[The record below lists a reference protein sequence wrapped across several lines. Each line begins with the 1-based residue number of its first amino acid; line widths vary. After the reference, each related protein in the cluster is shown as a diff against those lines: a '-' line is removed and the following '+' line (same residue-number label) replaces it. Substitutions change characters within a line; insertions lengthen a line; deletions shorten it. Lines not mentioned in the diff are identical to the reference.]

1 VNDIIFNL
9 LLGLGIGSLYAM
21 LGAGLVISYKGSG
34 VINFAH
40 GALAMYGMFTFD
52 TAWNRGQLF
61 FPWVDFLP
69 THDLNLPVKITL
81 ASDGSWPL
89 VPSLVLAL
97 LMATV
102 LGLAAHF
109 LVFRPLR
116 DAAPLGKVI
125 ASLGIALYLQGVALA
140 NFGTSFPQPKSVVPD
155 KPLENFLGLGKVLPR
170 NTLVVVAFALLM
182 GALMWVGYRFTRF
195 GLATRA
201 AAGNEKGAVLL
212 GYSPQTLAAIN
223 WVIASVTATLA
234 VIVVGPIQGSITP
247 VGLTALIVPALAA
260 ALIGGLRSVPIAV
273 IGGLVLGS
281 VQTLLSVNKA
291 DWFTG
296 PLLQWL
302 QIGVD
307 KALPLVVIVAV
318 LFLRG
323 KSLPIR
329 GAVTERRLPPV
340 PVPKRIF
347 EHALV
352 WMTVIALLAFVFEN
366 SGDRTRF
373 ANSIQNGLVLSII
386 MLSIVIITGYTGQI
400 SLAQMS
406 FAGIA
411 AFFTARMMAD
421 GIGRG
426 SNLVPVTGPGLP
438 WPIAGLIGVI
448 AAIIVGVLVG
458 LPAVR
463 IRGVQLGVV
472 TIAAAIA
479 ISAVYF
485 ENDYITQ
492 LRAGVP
498 AYVKEPT
505 LFGLNVGARS
515 DRAQNERPE
524 FALFGLVVLALSA
537 IGVANIRRTGVGR
550 RFLAVRANERA
561 AASAGINVARTK
573 LLAFAMSAG
582 LAGIGGVMLG
592 FKQVEVSSANFVYG
606 FSLSILAFAYLAG
619 ITSINGA
626 IVAGMLLSAGSL
638 VTTFSNY
645 MFKGTNLDNYV
656 GILGGVAIIVTAIV
670 HPGGVAPFFGEG
682 IRHAGNWLVSAIPGA
697 ETIRRTYRDPSM
709 ARRIVV
715 RLVLAVAVVGFAFW
729 LRLAQFID
737 NVYVWIVV
745 SAVALLV
752 LLVLFA
758 RTLGPWSPSFA
769 EAGGQW
775 LSWAKRFGPASLI
788 GYVAGWFI
796 WPLRVDTY
804 SKLWMPIVGAL
815 LGLFI
820 RSTAKQMFGRG
831 AAQHGAS
838 PEPIPE
844 MIAEVV

>member
-9 LLGLGIGSLYAM
+9 LLGLGIGALYAM

-34 VINFAH
+34 VINFGH
-40 GALAMYGMFTFD
+40 GAMAMYGMFTFD
-52 TAWNRGQLF
+52 TAWNRGELF
-61 FPWVDFLP
+61 LPWVDFVP
-69 THDLNLPVKITL
+69 THTANLPVRIEL
-81 ASDGSWPL
+81 ASDGTWPMGFAL
-89 VPSLVLAL
+89 ILAL
-97 LMATV
+97 AMAAL

-140 NFGTSFPQPKSVVPD
+140 NFGTSFPQPKSVIPD
-155 KPLENFLGLGKVLPR
+155 SALQNFLGLGKTFPR
-170 NTLVVVAFALLM
+170 NTLFVIAFALLM
-182 GALMWVGYRFTRF
+182 GALMWAGYRFTRF

-234 VIVVGPIQGSITP
+234 VIVVGPIQGTITP
-247 VGLTALIVPALAA
+247 IGLTALIVPALAA

-273 IGGLVLGS
+273 AGGLALGS
-281 VQTLLSVNKA
+281 VQTLLSLRKA

-296 PLLQWL
+296 PALEWL
-302 QIGVD
+302 QNGV
-307 KALPLVVIVAV
+307 AQSLPLIVIVAV

-329 GAVTERRLPPV
+329 GTVTERRLPLAPI
-340 PVPKRIF
+340 PKRVY

-352 WMTVIALLAFVFEN
+352 WMTVVALLAFVFQN

-373 ANSIQNGLVLSII
+373 ANSIQNGLVLAII
-386 MLSIVIITGYTGQI
+386 MLSIVLITGYTGQI
-400 SLAQMS
+400 SLAQMT

-426 SNLVPVTGPGLP
+426 SNLVPVGGPGLP

-448 AAIIVGVLVG
+448 AAVIVGVLVG

-463 IRGVQLGVV
+463 IRGVQLAVV

-479 ISAVYF
+479 ISAIYF
-485 ENDYITQ
+485 ENAYITQ

-505 LFGLNVGARS
+505 FFGLDIGARS
-515 DRAQNERPE
+515 DRAQNERPA

-537 IGVANIRRTGVGR
+537 IALANIRRTGIGR
-550 RFLAVRANERA
+550 RLLAVRSNERA
-561 AASAGINVARTK
+561 AAAAGINVARTK

-592 FKQVEVSSANFVYG
+592 FKQVEVSSANFGYG

-626 IVAGMLLSAGSL
+626 LIAGMLLSAGAL
-638 VTTFSNY
+638 VPTVSNY
-645 MFKGTNLDNYV
+645 MFAGTNIDNYI

-670 HPGGVAPFFGEG
+670 HPEGVAPFFAEP

-697 ETIRRTYRDPSM
+697 DTIRTAYRGPR
-709 ARRIVV
+709 AIEV
-715 RLVLAVAVVGFAFW
+715 RVVLAAAVVGFAFW
-729 LRLAQFID
+729 LRGAQFID
-737 NVYVWIVV
+737 NVYLWILA
-745 SAVALLV
+745 SAVGLLV
-752 LLVLFA
+752 LAIIFA
-758 RTLGPWSPSFA
+758 RSLGALSPSFG
-769 EAGGQW
+769 EAGSQW
-775 LSWAKRFGPASLI
+775 IGWAKTFGPAALI
-788 GYVAGWFI
+788 GYIAGWFI
-796 WPLRVDTY
+796 WPLRVDSY
-804 SKLWMPIVGAL
+804 SKVWMPILGAVL
-815 LGLFI
+815 ALFI
-820 RSTAKQMFGRG
+820 RSTIKQLLGGRQ
-831 AAQHGAS
+831 AQPA
-838 PEPIPE
+838 PATETAPD
-844 MIAEVV
+844 MIAKVA